1 MSSTSALSLQ
11 ALALSL
17 VFAPVAE
24 EVVFRHGVQA
34 SLLQRVPQAWLAN
47 VLTAVLFAC
56 AHVLA
61 QQRLQ
66 AWAVLLPALCMGW
79 VYQRTG
85 RLWLCVAVH
94 AGMNAVWLLG
104 GQSVWVSIT
113 QV

>member
-1 MSSTSALSLQ
+1 
-11 ALALSL
+11 
-17 VFAPVAE
+17 
-24 EVVFRHGVQA
+24 
-34 SLLQRVPQAWLAN
+34 VPRAWLAN
-47 VLTAVLFAC
+47 VLTAMLFAL
-56 AHVLA
+56 AHVVA

-104 GQSVWVSIT
+104 GQSVWESIM
-113 QV
+113 QA

>member
-1 MSSTSALSLQ
+1 MSAPALTLQ
-11 ALALSL
+11 AVALSL

-24 EVVFRHGVQA
+24 ELVFRHGLQA
-34 SLLQRVPQAWLAN
+34 SLLQRVPRAWLAN
-47 VLTAVLFAC
+47 VLTALLFAL
-56 AHVLA
+56 AHVVA

-104 GQSVWVSIT
+104 GHAVWESIT
-113 QV
+113 QA